1 MGAFAIKKYADVL
14 QAIEDGKYN
23 DYTDRVDVSIE
34 ISLLDYG
41 IIRNPQSEDTIF
53 CLTTDGE
60 YMPNDTDNLKSI
72 ELKHISI
79 SKEQVIDELTESES
93 GFFSYIGSDRATELN
108 NLDNNNLTPIIFSLN
123 QYSGNF
129 ND

>member
-1 MGAFAIKKYADVL
+1 
-14 QAIEDGKYN
+14 
-23 DYTDRVDVSIE
+23 
-34 ISLLDYG
+34 
-41 IIRNPQSEDTIF
+41 
-53 CLTTDGE
+53 
-60 YMPNDTDNLKSI
+60 LKSI